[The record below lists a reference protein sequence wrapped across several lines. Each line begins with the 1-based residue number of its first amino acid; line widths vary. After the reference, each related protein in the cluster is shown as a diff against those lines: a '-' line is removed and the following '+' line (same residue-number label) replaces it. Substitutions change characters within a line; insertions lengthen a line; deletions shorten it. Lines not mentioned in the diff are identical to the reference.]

1 MYRKILEKRM
11 TKLEKKRE
19 DLTAKALSSE
29 DAAEVRS
36 INEQLAGL
44 NEEIEELREEIDML
58 SAEGGQ
64 EERQQAHTGMQTRGG
79 NPLAAYSLGGAQGG
93 NRRRDRLRQRR
104 IPHSVHG
111 ICAEG
116 NANSG

>member
-1 MYRKILEKRM
+1 MYKKILEKRM

-79 NPLAAYSLGGAQGG
+79 VQLRRCAGG